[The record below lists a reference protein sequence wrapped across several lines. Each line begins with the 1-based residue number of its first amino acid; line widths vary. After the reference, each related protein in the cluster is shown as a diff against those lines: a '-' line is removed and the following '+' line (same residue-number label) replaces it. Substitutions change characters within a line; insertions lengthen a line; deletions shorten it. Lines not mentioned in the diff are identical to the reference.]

1 MHWCRFTKHHALK
14 SVWLEPH
21 QHIVKCDIFQ
31 ASSPLQSW
39 SSRTLSLCWRSHVF
53 QCRATILRRT
63 SGESQRSGFQTRS
76 RMAQLR
82 RNPLMKRLVL
92 SWQSLILAPRLL
104 KALMSRRG
112 PHEYANVGWR
122 APTASLA
129 VFAAPVAD
137 TARFGSVEL
146 SDQSWIVL
154 MLSKAVPALWLAG
167 AKFIAIC
174 FCGPPTL
181 QLQQEGTCSHWM
193 SRVFTNSG
201 VGWIQVAGHCEC
213 YRSYLKWACIMQY
226 YIICDYVR
234 LTDCNVWRMQR
245 SARPSKSDNKKST
258 CCYAVSVLCA
268 SVAQLRKLATF
279 LNFLLNGKHNET

>member
-1 MHWCRFTKHHALK
+1 M
-14 SVWLEPH
+14 
-21 QHIVKCDIFQ
+21 Q
-31 ASSPLQSW
+31 
-39 SSRTLSLCWRSHVF
+39 
-53 QCRATILRRT
+53 RRT
-63 SGESQRSGFQTRS
+63 SGESQRSGFQKRS
-76 RMAQLR
+76 RMSQLR

-129 VFAAPVAD
+129 KFAAPVAN

-146 SDQSWIVL
+146 SDQSWKVL

-181 QLQQEGTCSHWM
+181 QLQQDRGTCFHWM

-213 YRSYLKWACIMQY
+213 YRSYSYLKWACIMQY
-226 YIICDYVR
+226 YYILLSVIMSDSQIVMYGG
-234 LTDCNVWRMQR
+234 CNVLRDPPSLTTKSQR
-245 SARPSKSDNKKST
+245 A
-258 CCYAVSVLCA
+258 
-268 SVAQLRKLATF
+268 ATPF
-279 LNFLLNGKHNET
+279 LSCVHQ

>member
-1 MHWCRFTKHHALK
+1 MHWCRFTTHHALK

-63 SGESQRSGFQTRS
+63 SGESQRSGFQKRS
-76 RMAQLR
+76 RMSQLR

-181 QLQQEGTCSHWM
+181 QLQQDRGHLLSLNEPCLHQLRCWL
-193 SRVFTNSG
+193 NSSG
-201 VGWIQVAGHCEC
+201 RTLPYMYC
-213 YRSYLKWACIMQY
+213 L
-226 YIICDYVR
+226 
-234 LTDCNVWRMQR
+234 QR
-245 SARPSKSDNKKST
+245 SCYEVVAFNRTSALWQPKS
-258 CCYAVSVLCA
+258 LCLLGWS
-268 SVAQLRKLATF
+268 SVAIVWDQPQ
-279 LNFLLNGKHNET
+279 G